1 MRINEIITE
10 SRRSN
15 VDEGIGDIT
24 LGQIGR
30 GVGKAIG
37 GLGKVAGGT
46 VGAAVGVG
54 SAVKQG
60 SKSGRDWVS
69 GKGSSTTTRVEPKKA
84 PTTTDTTQQ
93 EPSQTPTTPKPVN
106 VTTLKQSIE
115 KLSKKDQQAI
125 LKQLEKKIGKVQ

>member
-15 VDEGIGDIT
+15 VDEGIGDVT

-60 SKSGRDWVS
+60 FKSGRDWVS
-69 GKGSSTTTRVEPKKA
+69 GKGSPTTSREAPKQS
-84 PTTTDTTQQ
+84 PTTTSTQQ
-93 EPSQTPTTPKPVN
+93 APSQTPATPKPVN